1 MISAAT
7 NTIRLPH
14 PIPPMV
20 LSLALEA
27 FAITPVGPPAGH
39 PGGDK
44 NGLVAKCSAL
54 EGRYQDQGTN
64 KPNDDVCLYS
74 NRYEDTSA
82 MGYPIVL
89 QENHTLDFR
98 GNDTITGTDVAEC
111 YSPADGG
118 AVSTDLVECQP

>member
-1 MISAAT
+1 MRKLVVLFCVAT
-7 NTIRLPH
+7 LL
-14 PIPPMV
+14 V

-27 FAITPVGPPAGH
+27 FAITPGGPPAGP

-44 NGLVAKCSAL
+44 NGLLTKCSAL
-54 EGRYQDQGTN
+54 EGSYQDQGTN

-74 NRYEDTSA
+74 TRSEDTSA

-98 GNDTITGTDVAEC
+98 GRDTITGTDVAEC
-111 YSPADGG
+111 YSPTDGG
-118 AVSTDLVECQP
+118 AVDPGLVECQP